1 MGIGSDYSDHPT
13 LFIFTYL
20 YVLYRDL
27 NSLSEEF

>member
-1 MGIGSDYSDHPT
+1 MGIGSDYSNHPT

-27 NSLSEEF
+27 NSFE